1 MSSKE
6 TFTQISPSEFFYR
19 NRDLAGFSNP
29 TRSLYTAVREF
40 VENSLDACDQKGI
53 LADVHMSI
61 KAVDAEKPDPKQYI
75 LTVRDNGPG
84 IESNHVPLAFGTVLY
99 GSKFGLK
106 QARGMFGLGAT
117 MAILYGQITTN
128 KPVVV
133 KSSTDGKIQD
143 EYEMLLDI
151 QKNKPVILKHETK
164 EVSKSGL
171 SVSICLEGDYAK
183 AGTKIRDYVYQ
194 TSLITPY
201 ATITFDDPKGE
212 KYRYTKVIRTMP
224 PSPTIIRPHPHGI
237 DVETIRRMLLDTNY
251 QIPAV
256 DNNMILKVRKELG
269 LANKNL
275 SHSEIMDKT
284 QKKWKTLTRPVRII
298 MALMSFLKMDFEKLS
313 KTTIEEIEAGMV
325 EACRDTGVSLVGGE
339 TADMPDT
346 YLPGEHDLVGV
357 ITGVA
362 EKDKIITG
370 ETIQP
375 GDVVLG
381 LPASGLHTNGY
392 SLARKLFFEIGGYD
406 VNDTIPELEKSVGL
420 TLLEPHINYTNH
432 VFGVLDKEIGV
443 KGIAHITGGGLV
455 ENIPRILPDGCCVEI
470 HRGSWPGVPIF
481 NVMQSIGNVD
491 ENEMYRTFNMG
502 IGMIIIA
509 APDQVNSIKKIIDV
523 HEVGFVVAGGNQVNI
538 I

>member
-1 MSSKE
+1 MDYKSAGVDIDAGNESVERIKKGVQS
-6 TFTQISPSEFFYR
+6 TFTTNVLTGLGSF
-19 NRDLAGFSNP
+19 G
-29 TRSLYTAVREF
+29 SLY
-40 VENSLDACDQKGI
+40 D
-53 LADVHMSI
+53 
-61 KAVDAEKPDPKQYI
+61 
-75 LTVRDNGPG
+75 
-84 IESNHVPLAFGTVLY
+84 
-99 GSKFGLK
+99 LK
-106 QARGMFGLGAT
+106 S
-117 MAILYGQITTN
+117 ILYDYEN
-128 KPVVV
+128 PVLVQ
-133 KSSTDGKIQD
+133 SIDG
-143 EYEMLLDI
+143 
-151 QKNKPVILKHETK
+151 V
-164 EVSKSGL
+164 
-171 SVSICLEGDYAK
+171 
-183 AGTKIRDYVYQ
+183 GTKAIIARKLGKFNTIGVDLLSACANDILVMGARPLTFLDYIANDK
-194 TSLITPY
+194 L
-201 ATITFDDPKGE
+201 
-212 KYRYTKVIRTMP
+212 MP
-224 PSPTIIRPHPHGI
+224 
-237 DVETIRRMLLDTNY
+237 D
-251 QIPAV
+251 
-256 DNNMILKVRKELG
+256 
-269 LANKNL
+269 
-275 SHSEIMDKT
+275 
-284 QKKWKTLTRPVRII
+284 
-298 MALMSFLKMDFEKLS
+298 
-313 KTTIEEIEAGMV
+313 TIEEIVAGMV
-325 EACRDTGVSLVGGE
+325 QACRDTGVSLVGGE
-339 TADMPDT
+339 MAEMPDT

-357 ITGVA
+357 ITGVV

-370 ETIQP
+370 EAIHP

-381 LPASGLHTNGY
+381 LLSSGLHTNGY